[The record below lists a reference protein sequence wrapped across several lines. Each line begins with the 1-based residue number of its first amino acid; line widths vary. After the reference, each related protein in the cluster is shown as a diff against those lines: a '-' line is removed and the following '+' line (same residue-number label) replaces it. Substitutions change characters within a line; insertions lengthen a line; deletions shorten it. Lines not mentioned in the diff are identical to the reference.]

1 MEISGNDDIPD
12 LRVNRHTGSPH
23 TEGKFMP
30 ISNRARRTGLP
41 GLNPDRSA
49 SRMNQVWPVVI
60 ALAAVIVFIVVLVL
74 ADPPMAV
81 AMALTT
87 LVAGAVLVTLVTGTG
102 WLTGLRRLAPHL
114 RGRH

>member
-1 MEISGNDDIPD
+1 
-12 LRVNRHTGSPH
+12 
-23 TEGKFMP
+23 MP

-41 GLNPDRSA
+41 GLNPDRSD
-49 SRMNQVWPVVI
+49 SRMDQVWPAMI
-60 ALAAVIVFIVVLVL
+60 ALAAVIVFIVFLVL
-74 ADPPMAV
+74 AALPMAL

-87 LVAGAVLVTLVTGTG
+87 LVAGAVLVTVVTGTA